1 VAASGC
7 AFANSDDGSGYG
19 FYTNIYTDCGSGRMP
34 NGNIFGKLQSSTTL
48 TGGPAPAFTDVN
60 VLNWLDADS
69 DGDGTPDNLDDEDYD
84 GVSNI
89 EEITAGTDTFLSAP
103 KDPCDPN
110 PDSRSCPTHGSH

>member
-1 VAASGC
+1 
-7 AFANSDDGSGYG
+7 
-19 FYTNIYTDCGSGRMP
+19 
-34 NGNIFGKLQSSTTL
+34 
-48 TGGPAPAFTDVN
+48 